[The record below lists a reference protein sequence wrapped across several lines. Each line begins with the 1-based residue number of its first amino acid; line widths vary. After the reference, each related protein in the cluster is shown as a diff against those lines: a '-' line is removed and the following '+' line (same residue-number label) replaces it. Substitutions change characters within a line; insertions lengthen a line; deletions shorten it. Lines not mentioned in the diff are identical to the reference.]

1 MTKDWRADPR
11 FFTFEERVKYAL
23 VPPKLYLRNLVARR
37 LRKGEEEL
45 HFLDRLVR
53 PGSVALDVGA
63 NKGLY
68 SWLLSRIAA
77 DVMAFEPN
85 PKMYTLLA
93 RSVPRNVET
102 FEVALS
108 DAAGEAELI
117 LPVHRNGRYSNQGGS
132 LQEIKYTS
140 GKETSRWPVRQ
151 ERLDAYGFT
160 DVSFIKIDV
169 EGFELEVI
177 DGAAETLRREHP
189 AMLVEIDESQNG
201 VPLDEAIGRIEA
213 FDYDTYYARDDA
225 LVPFRAKPGE
235 PAPTNNFIFLPAGQA
250 PR

>member
-1 MTKDWRADPR
+1 
-11 FFTFEERVKYAL
+11 V
-23 VPPKLYLRNLVARR
+23 
-37 LRKGEEEL
+37 
-45 HFLDRLVR
+45 
-53 PGSVALDVGA
+53 
-63 NKGLY
+63 
-68 SWLLSRIAA
+68 
-77 DVMAFEPN
+77 
-85 PKMYTLLA
+85 
-93 RSVPRNVET
+93 
-102 FEVALS
+102 
-108 DAAGEAELI
+108 
-117 LPVHRNGRYSNQGGS
+117 Q
-132 LQEIKYTS
+132 
-140 GKETSRWPVRQ
+140 Q